1 MMNKV
6 SLNNRFIT
14 GFIAGFL
21 LPVVAFIAIYLFTS
35 TDMSLRA
42 FIERI
47 IHRNI
52 LTHVISVCVFL
63 NVIIF
68 LVFNRYDKLK
78 SAKGVLGVT
87 IMWALAV
94 FAIKLL

>member
-1 MMNKV
+1 MNKAP
-6 SLNNRFIT
+6 LNNRFLT
-14 GFIAGFL
+14 GFIAGFM
-21 LPVVAFIAIYLFTS
+21 LPVIVFIAIYIFSRTG
-35 TDMSLRA
+35 MSLKA

-47 IHRNI
+47 ISRNI
-52 LTHVISVCVFL
+52 LIHVISVCVFL

-68 LVFNRYDKLK
+68 LVFNRFDKLS

-87 IMWALAV
+87 ILWTLAV

>member
-1 MMNKV
+1 MNKTP
-6 SLNNRFIT
+6 LNNRFLT
-14 GFIAGFL
+14 GFLAGFL
-21 LPVVAFIAIYLFTS
+21 LPVFIAIYIFSRTG
-35 TDMSLRA
+35 MSLKA

-47 IHRNI
+47 ISRNI

-68 LVFNRYDKLK
+68 LVFNRFDKLS

-87 IMWALAV
+87 ILWTLAV